1 MRLVSLDIDPQD
13 RSNRI
18 HLGPFVAGL
27 NAVWGN
33 RGSGKSTIAKFIR
46 GLLYHRHRDATGY
59 GQDAVDGLVGSM
71 QWADASGATRVISS
85 ADAIHERDYRFEGPY
100 YHARRNSNLS
110 DAAYPNAIP
119 REQPWQRI
127 GGEIFDAV
135 LCGRLGEVLPERLWQ
150 AAREL
155 GIHVSTGN
163 ENDETL
169 RRLKAEEHRL
179 QQRLHH
185 LRVDDRDREW
195 WAAERERLAARL
207 NEVVAN
213 PSLHAIP
220 TSKLVGH
227 AASYNPQSPSASQLR
242 EWESQRIQLQ
252 AEQSELIGREAD
264 LARRLSTTAY
274 RPAPMTTISE
284 HESTTP
290 PSHGRYGRTTTVYR
304 DPFGTWTGYSKPVR
318 EARDFGWKSTLRDT
332 PSSNEKFPV
341 ANDKLDADL
350 SAVRHRLAQVNML
363 ITDLDSKIKERR
375 IVSVEATSA
384 WESEELRARL
394 GYAEEVLKSWDLYE
408 QTRLRLAEVQNQLR
422 GFGPYHEAF
431 RGSFVQCVERYV
443 RELSAGALRQL
454 PTWAM
459 EAMRRDLGY
468 AVGLS
473 TDKGRIESYRE
484 VYRDYRPDL
493 NKMDFPVPPSQSS
506 ERQLVELAIRMAIL
520 DSAAHRIGRLPLI
533 LDDALDGFH
542 GPTLDHVVRV
552 LIEFAR
558 DGQQVLLM
566 TSEQEVAERVRVH
579 HGWVSHLG
587 QGLAEAQPQVVAPR
601 LYREPRYESSG
612 YSRVSPVAFDEYT
625 PSLADLNAQL
635 ALVDSHPFETV
646 SVVPADHEPRT
657 YAVQSSVVGGRF
669 HLTERSPI
677 EDAPGMQS
685 ELGQRVRRLGYHNV
699 GQWTSA
705 DPYQIAHR
713 LGNAVTSTE
722 LIARR
727 QAEARLMCGVP
738 QLRAFD
744 ARVLAGCGFTHPQA
758 LASMNPGRLLRR
770 VETFLT
776 TPEGQ
781 EIMRTATSYEL
792 SRITNWI
799 ASARSSRTSRSS
811 GGYRTARQQ
820 EKLARRS
827 RRESVRTTGER
838 DRTER
843 LPIDRVRTERARTER
858 VPSEREV
865 RTVRVPS
872 SIERQSTST
881 RRNHSST
888 QSASRSSST
897 LCFYLDPSS
906 PVVDAPSIGPSM
918 AERLQ
923 VHGVV
928 LVQDLLNANAHQ
940 LAEQLADKRISGKT
954 VAEWQ
959 YQAMLVCRIPN
970 LRGHDAQMLVACG
983 ITEPE
988 QLLQVN
994 ADSLHTKVAAFA
1006 SSKAGQRVLRGASGA
1021 DLVEIQEWIAWA
1033 HQSRN
1038 LLAA

>member
-71 QWADASGATRVISS
+71 QWADTAGATRVISS
-85 ADAIHERDYRFEGPY
+85 ADAVHERDYRFEGPY
-100 YHARRNSNLS
+100 YHARRQSNLS

-119 REQPWQRI
+119 LEQPWQRI

-179 QQRLHH
+179 HERLHH

-195 WAAERERLAARL
+195 WAAERERLASRL
-207 NEVVAN
+207 ADVVAN
-213 PSLHAIP
+213 PNLHAIP
-220 TSKLVGH
+220 ASNSVGH
-227 AASYNPQSPSASQLR
+227 SSSYDSQSPSASQLR
-242 EWESQRIQLQ
+242 EWESQRIQYQ
-252 AEQSELIGREAD
+252 AEKSELISREAD
-264 LARRLSTTAY
+264 LVRRLSTKTP
-274 RPAPMTTISE
+274 RPVASSTFIE
-284 HESTTP
+284 HEDAAP

-304 DPFGTWTGYSKPVR
+304 DPFGTWTGYAKPVR
-318 EARDFGWKSTLRDT
+318 ETRDFGWKSTLRDN
-332 PSSNEKFPV
+332 PVSHDQSDSELSS
-341 ANDKLDADL
+341 
-350 SAVRHRLAQVNML
+350 VRHRLAQVNLL
-363 ITDLDSKIKERR
+363 IADLDSKIHERR
-375 IVSVEATSA
+375 VVSVHATSA
-384 WESEELRARL
+384 WESQELRARL

-468 AVGLS
+468 AAGLS

-484 VYRDYRPDL
+484 VYRDYRPDT

-579 HGWVSHLG
+579 HGWVSHLKTG
-587 QGLAEAQPQVVAPR
+587 AIESNQNLVRPR
-601 LYREPRYESSG
+601 LYSEPRYEAG
-612 YSRVSPVAFDEYT
+612 NYSRIHPLAFDEYSPT
-625 PSLADLNAQL
+625 LADLNAQL
-635 ALVDSHPFETV
+635 ASVDSNPFDTV
-646 SVVPADHEPRT
+646 AFVPAYQEPRT
-657 YAVQSSVVGGRF
+657 HAVPTTEDAGKF
-669 HLTERSPI
+669 HLTERHPI
-677 EDAPGMQS
+677 EDAPGMRS
-685 ELGQRVRRLGYHNV
+685 ELGQRVRRLGFHSV
-699 GQWTSA
+699 GQWISA
-705 DPYQIAHR
+705 DPQHLAHR
-713 LGNAVTSTE
+713 LGNFVSSVE

-744 ARVLAGCGFTHPQA
+744 ARVLAGCGFTHPQS
-758 LASMNPGRLLRR
+758 LAAMHPGRLLRR

-799 ASARSSRTSRSS
+799 ASARSSHTSRNDDT
-811 GGYRTARQQ
+811 YRSARRQ
-820 EKLARRS
+820 EKLARRA
-827 RRESVRTTGER
+827 RRDSER
-838 DRTER
+838 S
-843 LPIDRVRTERARTER
+843 RTER
-858 VPSEREV
+858 VRPPQNRSEQNRSEREI

-872 SIERQSTST
+872 PTERQSTST
-881 RRNHSST
+881 STRRSHANSGGDR
-888 QSASRSSST
+888 RSPST
-897 LCFYLDPSS
+897 LRFYLDPSS
-906 PVVDAPSIGPSM
+906 PVVDAPSIGPRMEESF
-918 AERLQ
+918 RGLGI
-923 VHGVV
+923 VY
-928 LVQDLLNANAHQ
+928 VQDLLQAEPHQ
-940 LAEQLADKRISGKT
+940 LAEQLADKRVTGETI
-954 VAEWQ
+954 VEWQ
-959 YQAMLVCRIPN
+959 NQARLVCRIPN

-983 ITEPE
+983 ITAPE
-988 QLLQVN
+988 QLLQIN
-994 ADSLHTKVAAFA
+994 ADELHTKVASFA
-1006 SSKAGQRVLRGASGA
+1006 SSKAGQRVLRGTSGA
-1021 DLVEIQEWIAWA
+1021 DLAEIQEWIAWA
-1033 HQSRN
+1033 RQSRT